1 MIPNKSVLVGIII
14 REFFT
19 FQEISAICGT
29 TNPLSLRTESGHY
42 LEIYDRASVLDVPRL
57 EDTELIVYFAPSGD
71 DEIIVRL
78 SDCQNAGRRE
88 QC

>member
-1 MIPNKSVLVGIII
+1 MIPNKAVLVGIII

-29 TNPLSLRTESGHY
+29 TNPLSLSTESGHY
-42 LEIYDRASVLDVPRL
+42 LEIYDRAAVLDTPRV
-57 EDTELIVYFAPSGD
+57 EDTELVVYFAPSCD

-78 SDCQNAGRRE
+78 SDCQNVRRRE